1 MKKVSLSTII
11 LVITLIIGVS
21 LLLYPTISNYWNQV
35 HQSKAMVEYAEVVSN
50 MSDDK
55 YERFLTEANE
65 YNKKLAKSS
74 THWRLSDKE
83 LEEYNRLL
91 DISGT
96 GIMGQIEIPKI
107 NCSLT
112 VYHDTAD
119 EVLQIAVGHIPGS
132 SLPVG
137 GTSTHTVLSGH
148 RGLPSAKIFTHL
160 DQLEKGDLFMIRVL
174 DEVLTYEVD
183 SILIAEPNDFS
194 ALGIEQGEDYCTLV
208 TCTPY
213 GVNTHRLLVRGHRI
227 ENIKQSLSARVTA
240 DAMQIEPLLVATF
253 VGIPILLTM
262 FLLMILSGRKNSSNI
277 NIKQKIIKGQ

>member
-11 LVITLIIGVS
+11 LVTTLIIGVS
-21 LLLYPTISNYWNQV
+21 LLLYPSISNYWNQV
-35 HQSKAMVEYAEVVSN
+35 HQSKAIAEYAEAVSN

-55 YERFLTEANE
+55 YEKLLTDANE
-65 YNKKLAKSS
+65 YNNKLAVTS
-74 THWRLSDKE
+74 THWILDDKE
-83 LEEYNRLL
+83 MEEYNKLL

-112 VYHDTAD
+112 IYHDTAD

-137 GTSTHTVLSGH
+137 GKSTHTVLSGH

-160 DQLEKGDLFMIRVL
+160 DQLEKGDMFMIRVL

-183 SILIAEPNDFS
+183 SILITEPDDFTT
-194 ALGIEQGEDYCTLV
+194 LGIEQGEDLCTLV

-227 ENIKQSLSARVTA
+227 ENVKQSLVARVTA
-240 DAMQIEPLLVATF
+240 DAMQIEPLLVATL
-253 VGIPILLTM
+253 VGIPVLLVM
-262 FLLMILSGRKNSSNI
+262 FFLMIVSGRKNNSNV
-277 NIKQKIIKGQ
+277 KQNIIKGQ

>member
-11 LVITLIIGVS
+11 LVTTLIIGVS
-21 LLLYPTISNYWNQV
+21 LLLYPSISNYWNQL
-35 HQSKAMVEYAEVVSN
+35 HQSQAIAEYAETVSN

-55 YERFLTEANE
+55 YEKFLADANE
-65 YNKKLAKSS
+65 YNKMLSGSS
-74 THWRLSDKE
+74 THWILDKQE
-83 LEEYNRLL
+83 LEEYNKLL

-112 VYHDTAD
+112 IYHDTAD

-137 GTSTHTVLSGH
+137 GKSTHTVLSGH

-160 DQLEKGDLFMIRVL
+160 DKLEKGDLFMIRVL

-183 SILIAEPNDFS
+183 SILIAEPDDFS
-194 ALGIEQGEDYCTLV
+194 ALGIEQGKDFCTLV

-227 ENIKQSLSARVTA
+227 ENVKQSLVARVTA
-240 DAMQIEPLLVATF
+240 DAMQIEPLLIATL
-253 VGIPILLTM
+253 VGIPVLLAL
-262 FLLMILSGRKNSSNI
+262 FLLMIVSGRKNNS
-277 NIKQKIIKGQ
+277 NIKQNIIKGQW

>member
-1 MKKVSLSTII
+1 
-11 LVITLIIGVS
+11 
-21 LLLYPTISNYWNQV
+21 
-35 HQSKAMVEYAEVVSN
+35 

-55 YERFLTEANE
+55 YEKFLADANE
-65 YNKKLAKSS
+65 YNKMLSGSS
-74 THWRLSDKE
+74 THWILDKQE
-83 LEEYNRLL
+83 LEEYNKLL

-112 VYHDTAD
+112 IYHDTAD

-137 GTSTHTVLSGH
+137 GKSTHTVLSGH

-160 DQLEKGDLFMIRVL
+160 DKLEKGDLFMIRVL

-183 SILIAEPNDFS
+183 SILIAEPDDFS
-194 ALGIEQGEDYCTLV
+194 ALGIEQGKDFCTLV

-227 ENIKQSLSARVTA
+227 ENVKQSLVARVTA
-240 DAMQIEPLLVATF
+240 DAMQIEPLLIATL
-253 VGIPILLTM
+253 VGIPVLLAL
-262 FLLMILSGRKNSSNI
+262 FLLMIVLGRKNNS
-277 NIKQKIIKGQ
+277 NIKQNIIKGQ